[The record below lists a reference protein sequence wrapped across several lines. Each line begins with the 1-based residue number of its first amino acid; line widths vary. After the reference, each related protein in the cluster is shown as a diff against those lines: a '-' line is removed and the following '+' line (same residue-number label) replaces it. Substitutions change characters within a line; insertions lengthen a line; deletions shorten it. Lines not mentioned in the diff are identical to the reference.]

1 MPIRAHPCWRRPP
14 RANPVPPLL
23 AAGASHSCWRRGVPC
38 VLLCDRV
45 VWIYGVS
52 PDALT
57 APQALVFRTGSARC
71 FQPSYTALKD
81 VKFLFLKTHAE
92 VAKER
97 KRIAD
102 DVFAWAETQSQFKC
116 SQAFF
121 PAKTFALIMV
131 DGFMS
136 TPRKP
141 ISGVKTCTPRHV
153 SMNKTIM
160 EEMLHRVDKVDS
172 RKDDAEVGW
181 GGGQLDTC
189 AKRQKLDT
197 SFVRS
202 AVSTTTNATILEIL
216 PEPRKSSMPT
226 HDQFFG
232 RVAPIFT
239 TATPG
244 FEAFY
249 DGKDVE
255 APHMPVSMEFLL
267 STTQQAYKAPCNIAM
282 GIGIEAA
289 RHFLLGTVV
298 ILENDEEM
306 MNAVVDLGITFQ
318 ECVPIYTFSL
328 GQGPDTTA
336 EELVAQRVGAR
347 KTLADCG
354 VVVCLRDKSV
364 LQELIGTLSEIKN
377 DKTSRLGHMIEF
389 RKERQID
396 HVEYKIHQS
405 MLKYADFRKQE
416 IIKETRL
423 TASLRLAHNYTLK
436 SAKLAPLSDKMRLDN
451 MTRADVNV
459 RKSPSNYFTVDADK
473 LVTLRGTI
481 WNCNDTFQSA
491 KERASLSALT
501 LRTRVKM
508 QALNKKWSTVDN
520 MTSPISLGFFLITS
534 SRFETEEEMAKD
546 SAKQVA
552 KLMVREAEKK
562 KQEEAAVEAE
572 RLGLVTVET
581 TPVETTPVEKQKAP
595 SPTRAERDVR
605 KLMRSLMGFEINPKK
620 KIDTPVP
627 LSVLNLYRNASR
639 CIWKPNGPETYNV
652 VSESLVTDVR
662 VFDHTVVDIP

>member
-1 MPIRAHPCWRRPP
+1 
-14 RANPVPPLL
+14 
-23 AAGASHSCWRRGVPC
+23 
-38 VLLCDRV
+38 
-45 VWIYGVS
+45 
-52 PDALT
+52 
-57 APQALVFRTGSARC
+57 
-71 FQPSYTALKD
+71 
-81 VKFLFLKTHAE
+81 
-92 VAKER
+92 
-97 KRIAD
+97 
-102 DVFAWAETQSQFKC
+102 
-116 SQAFF
+116 
-121 PAKTFALIMV
+121 MV

-153 SMNKTIM
+153 SMNHSIM
-160 EEMLHRVDKVDS
+160 EEMLHKVDKVDS

-181 GGGQLDTC
+181 GGFQLDTC

-202 AVSTTTNATILEIL
+202 AASTTTNATILEIL

-232 RVAPIFT
+232 RQV
-239 TATPG
+239 
-244 FEAFY
+244 
-249 DGKDVE
+249 
-255 APHMPVSMEFLL
+255 
-267 STTQQAYKAPCNIAM
+267 YKAPCNIAM

-298 ILENDEEM
+298 ILENDEEVM
-306 MNAVVDLGITFQ
+306 IAVVDLGITFQ
-318 ECVPIYTFSL
+318 DRVPIYTFSL

-364 LQELIGTLSEIKN
+364 LQELIDTLLEIKN

-396 HVEYKIHQS
+396 HVEYKLHQS
-405 MLKYADFRKQE
+405 MLKYVDFRKQE

-423 TASLRLAHNYTLK
+423 TASLRLTHKYTLK

-451 MTRADVNV
+451 MTRANV
-459 RKSPSNYFTVDADK
+459 EIQKRPFHYFTVDADNM
-473 LVTLRGTI
+473 VTLKGTI
-481 WNCNDTFQSA
+481 WNCNDTFQST
-491 KERASLSALT
+491 KERASLSAFT
-501 LRTRVKM
+501 LRTMAKM
-508 QALNKKWSTVDN
+508 QDFNKKWSTVDN

-620 KIDTPVP
+620 KMDTPVP

-639 CIWKPNGPETYNV
+639 CIWRPNGPETYNV

-662 VFDHTVVDIP
+662 VFHHTVVDIP